1 MLKLPFCALA
11 LAAALGLGLASPAS
25 AQAPGGTPNS
35 DAGGRIVP
43 GTQGADALDVEVRS
57 NTRAGRVGAS
67 STPRR
72 NRNAPAAAPT
82 PEAVMASAQAI
93 ATAANANCQ
102 VSEATLLGV
111 NAEQQPIYEAAC
123 ATGPGYILLSTTPPQ
138 AVDCVILAGQ
148 ADLDRSRDPAA
159 DVGLQ
164 CKIPVNTDVARVVRA
179 YAVEAGI
186 TCTVDQGA
194 SIGKSTAGNFIYEVG
209 CAEADG
215 FWLEKMPTGWQST
228 TCMQVIT
235 QSAGCKFTQPAEQA
249 ATMKAM
255 LAGSPAAACDVVEAR
270 YMGANSNGA
279 FYEAKCGAEEG
290 YIVRFNTERVV
301 QQVYP
306 CAEAAR
312 IGGGCK
318 LITVAAAPA
327 APAAP
332 APAAN

>member
-1 MLKLPFCALA
+1 MLKLPLCALA
-11 LAAALGLGLASPAS
+11 LAAALGLGLASPAA
-25 AQAPGGTPNS
+25 AQAPGGGS
-35 DAGGRIVP
+35 RAVP
-43 GTQGADALDVEVRS
+43 GTQGADALEVDVRS
-57 NTRAGRVGAS
+57 NTRGGRAGEN

-82 PEAVMASAQAI
+82 PEALIISAQAI
-93 ATAANANCQ
+93 ATAASAACQ
-102 VSEATLLGV
+102 VTEATLLGV

-123 ATGPGYILLSTTPPQ
+123 ATGPGYILISTTPPQ

-148 ADLDRSRDPAA
+148 ADLDRSRNPAA

-164 CKIPVNTDVARVVRA
+164 CKIPVNADVTKVVRA
-179 YAVEAGI
+179 YAQEAGI
-186 TCTVDQGA
+186 TCTIDQGA
-194 SIGKSTAGNFIYEVG
+194 SIGKSTAGNYIYEVG
-209 CAEADG
+209 CTEADG
-215 FWLEKMPTGWQST
+215 FWLEKSPTGWQVT

-249 ATMKAM
+249 ATLKAM
-255 LAGSPAAACDVVEAR
+255 LADSAAASCDVTEAR

-279 FYEAKCGAEEG
+279 FYEAKCGADGG

-306 CAEAAR
+306 CADAAR

-318 LITVAAAPA
+318 LTTVAATAPEA
-327 APAAP
+327 AAP

>member
-11 LAAALGLGLASPAS
+11 LTAALGLALASPAA
-25 AQAPGGTPNS
+25 AQAPGGTSNPE
-35 DAGGRIVP
+35 AGGRAAP
-43 GTQGADALDVEVRS
+43 GSSGADPLNATVRT
-57 NTRAGRVGAS
+57 NTRAGRLGAS
-67 STPRR
+67 TTPRR
-72 NRNAPAAAPT
+72 NRNAPAEAPT
-82 PEAVMASAQAI
+82 AEAVMASAQTI
-93 ATAANANCQ
+93 ATAASSNCQ
-102 VSEATLLGV
+102 VTEATLLGV
-111 NAEQQPIYEAAC
+111 NAEQQSIYEAAC
-123 ATGPGYILLSTTPPQ
+123 ATGPGYILIGTTPPQ

-164 CKIPVNTDVARVVRA
+164 CKIPANTDVAKVVRA
-179 YAVEAGI
+179 YALEAGI
-186 TCTVDQGA
+186 ACTVDQGA

-215 FWLEKMPTGWQST
+215 FWLEKSPTGWQTT

-318 LITVAAAPA
+318 LTTVAAA